1 MFQARKRGET
11 IPFKG
16 WKAYVPFMTTSGS
29 SSSTNY
35 PTPRSSGP
43 LDWIKDKISTLSNR
57 RERTGGYEDTRNEGA
72 YQGLNTG
79 GGGGRGRTRGMED
92 DPWDSR
98 VGGRDEDPYGAGS
111 GGYNEEAELGLAPT
125 PGVSG
130 AYGGGDYM
138 SGDTGYGGGRGRP
151 ADRDSAGSHLDP
163 FADSNAAASLRSI
176 SPRPD
181 LGVNTAG
188 HRRLESEEAGNT
200 SPISTRKSVFREDV
214 H

>member
-11 IPFKG
+11 IPFRG
-16 WKAYVPFMTTSGS
+16 WKAYVPFMASTGS

-43 LDWIKDKISTLSNR
+43 IDWIKDKISTLSNKR
-57 RERTGGYEDTRNEGA
+57 QRSGGYEDTRNDGA
-72 YQGLNTG
+72 YQGLNSG
-79 GGGGRGRTRGMED
+79 NDRGRTRGVED
-92 DPWDSR
+92 DAWDSR
-98 VGGRDEDPYGAGS
+98 VGGRDDDPYGAGP

-130 AYGGGDYM
+130 AYSGGDYM
-138 SGDTGYGGGRGRP
+138 GSDTGYGGGRGRMT
-151 ADRDSAGSHLDP
+151 DRDSTGSHLDP

-188 HRRLESEEAGNT
+188 HRRIESEEAGNT
-200 SPISTRKSVFREDV
+200 SPISTRKSVFREEV
-214 H
+214 N